1 MPARHRLTAP
11 RLDALEDR
19 SVPALIVAGFND
31 AEGLNANPTADSPYK
46 IGDQLVGYGTGEP
59 GWENVWSLGVGD
71 PWRARV
77 QSDVVYEG
85 DGAVWL
91 PNYTTAI
98 SRRWTPAQTTGIV
111 HISQMFYFPPNGGV
125 GQYITGDGP
134 TTAEAT
140 AAQWD
145 ATPSG
150 TFRIVDSGLW
160 DDTGI
165 PVPVNRWV
173 EVYIEINIAAQTY
186 EFWADGQHY
195 TPADPT
201 GFRGDPT
208 AIFGVANLLE
218 HPVGFYW
225 DALKI
230 SDIPF
235 NDRPVARD
243 DAFALPFASPFQVP
257 AQGVLANDTDPDGDP
272 VSVSIVSPPAVGN
285 LTLNPDGSF
294 AYAFPVD
301 FVGSVSFTYKL
312 ADAGGDGN
320 PATVTLTREGLV
332 NVTGGAATVIASG
345 GADSVRLRPV
355 GKGVTLE
362 MSLSGVVT
370 RRTVLPAFGASRL
383 TSVDVYL
390 GPGSDHLDA
399 GGLTI
404 PVRAVGGAGD
414 DVLRTGKK
422 GDTVFGG
429 EADGTGT
436 GRDVIGTGNGN
447 DTVTGGSGGADI
459 DAGGGNDVVTVL
471 GGWNWVEGGAGN
483 DVLLGGVGADALFG
497 GAGKDLIAGGAG
509 ADLIEGG
516 GSTDILFDGSVA
528 PADPVNDSLA
538 RILAAYRPTNYP
550 TMVALTA
557 RLAVTPNPGSADTLT
572 GGGGTDWFWSSDLLD
587 VLDLTGLEP
596 KNAVL

>member
-1 MPARHRLTAP
+1 MPTRHRLTAP
-11 RLDALEDR
+11 RLVALEDR

-31 AEGLNANPTADSPYK
+31 AEGLNANPTPDSPYK
-46 IGDQLVGYGTGEP
+46 IGDQLVGYGSGEA
-59 GWENVWSLGVGD
+59 GWANTWSHGVGD

-77 QSDVVYEG
+77 QGDVVYEG
-85 DGAVWL
+85 DGAVAL
-91 PNYTTAI
+91 LAYTTAI
-98 SRRWTPAQTTGIV
+98 SRTWSPAQTAGIV
-111 HISQMFYFPPNGGV
+111 HVSQWFYFPPNGGV
-125 GQYITGDGP
+125 GQYITGDGA

-173 EVYIEINIAAQTY
+173 EVYIEIDIAAQTY

-195 TPADPT
+195 TPSDPT

-208 AIFGVANLLE
+208 AIFGIVNLLE

-225 DALKI
+225 DAVKI
-230 SDIPF
+230 SDAPF
-235 NDRPVARD
+235 NDRPIARD
-243 DAFALPFASPFQVP
+243 DTFAVPFASPMQVP
-257 AQGVLANDTDPDGDP
+257 APGVLGNDSDPDGDP
-272 VSVSIVSPPAVGN
+272 VTVSLLSQPAIGSV
-285 LTLNPDGSF
+285 TLNPDGSF

-301 FVGSVSFTYKL
+301 FVGTTSFSYK
-312 ADAGGDGN
+312 ASDAGGDGN
-320 PATVTLTREGLV
+320 TATVTLTREGLV
-332 NVTGGAATVIASG
+332 NVTGGAATIIASG
-345 GADSVRLRPV
+345 GTDSVRLRPA
-355 GKGVTLE
+355 GKGVKLE

-370 RRTVLPAFGASRL
+370 RQTVLPAFGASKL

-399 GGLTI
+399 GSLTI

-414 DVLRTGKK
+414 DLLRTGKK

-436 GRDVIGTGNGN
+436 GRDVIASGGGN
-447 DTVTGGSGGADI
+447 DTVTGGAGGGDI
-459 DAGGGNDVVTVL
+459 DAGAGNDLVTVL

-483 DVLLGGVGADALFG
+483 DVLLGGTGADALFG
-497 GAGKDLIAGGAG
+497 GAGKDLVAGGTG
-509 ADLIEGG
+509 ADLLEGG
-516 GSTDILFDGSVA
+516 GGTDILFDGSVA
-528 PADPVNDSLA
+528 VTDPATNSLA
-538 RILAAYRPTNYP
+538 KVLAAFVPAKRPTL
-550 TMVALTA
+550 VAISGQ
-557 RLAVTPNPGSADTLT
+557 LAVTPDGGAADTLT
-572 GGGGTDWFWSSDLLD
+572 GGGGTDWFWSADLVD
-587 VLDLTGLEP
+587 VLDLLGSEP
-596 KNAVL
+596 KNAIV